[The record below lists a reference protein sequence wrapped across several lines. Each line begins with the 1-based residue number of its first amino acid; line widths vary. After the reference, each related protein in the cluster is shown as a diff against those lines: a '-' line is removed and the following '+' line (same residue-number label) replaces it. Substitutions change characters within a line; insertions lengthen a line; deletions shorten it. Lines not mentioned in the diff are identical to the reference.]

1 MTSEPTQGEQD
12 PTGPAGSPAAEVRL
26 DRRARRSLVRQALSH
41 RLLTTFALMLTLVSA
56 LVFLA
61 AGLLIHHTTTQA
73 LEQQLARHLEAV
85 ASLAAKKQLIATY
98 TAAALQG
105 SEQARAVLDD
115 EVSKVKAAAGVSEVV
130 LFVPGAAGELTILAA
145 TRTDEAGRD
154 RLLGRLLADA
164 VAIEA
169 ARRDGRAASSSL
181 YQDPL
186 SNDLLSKAAY
196 APVLDA
202 DGHPLALVGIELPA
216 DFKEARAA
224 VLYRITGLGTLAG
237 AAVLAA
243 AVFLVRQRV
252 QVPLYRLV
260 RAMQGDGEGGVPRK
274 ARVRWPDEIGVLTE
288 HYNRMVDRLAEKDD
302 KLRELY
308 AQAREQAEYLQGYSN
323 HLVAG
328 VPSGVVAVDTKR
340 VVTVWNRPASEIL
353 RKTGELGRPVEV
365 LLDPDHP
372 LNRALSAALQGSTTD
387 QALIVLDD
395 PGTTRWSSRRASSGS
410 GLGVDDHDDEH
421 DHDHDDEDQARM
433 VELTCAPFRGANG
446 ELLGAVALVTDRTE
460 LERFRRSASR
470 NERLAAIGT
479 LGAGLAHEIKN
490 PLGAISGFAELI
502 ERKQGA
508 EAARLA
514 GRLRGEVEDL
524 NRFLGEFL
532 AFARDD
538 TIRREAHD
546 LRELIL
552 RGVTVGLQIVGA
564 DADGVER
571 ALAGE
576 TITLTN
582 GAPLTVRLALQE
594 LPPMAVDGPLLR
606 AAFSNLSK
614 NAVQAMGEKGGELG
628 VRLSRL
634 DDVIYIRFRDQGPGI
649 PLEIREK
656 VFDPLFTTRAEGT
669 GLGLA
674 ITHKTVTAHGGK
686 ISVRDAQGG
695 GAELVLRLPFVGATP
710 SGWTAPKPLTASA
723 SGIRDRDTLGG

>member
-1 MTSEPTQGEQD
+1 
-12 PTGPAGSPAAEVRL
+12 
-26 DRRARRSLVRQALSH
+26 VRQALSH

-56 LVFLA
+56 LVFLL

-115 EVSKVKAAAGVSEVV
+115 EVSKVKVSAGVSEVV
-130 LFVPGAAGELTILAA
+130 LFVPGDAGELTILAA

-169 ARRDGRAASSSL
+169 ARRDQLARSSTL

-186 SNDLLSKAAY
+186 AGDLLSKAAY
-196 APVLDA
+196 APVLDVE
-202 DGHPLALVGIELPA
+202 GRPLAVVGIELPA
-216 DFKEARAA
+216 DFKEAREA

-243 AVFLVRQRV
+243 AVFLMRQRV
-252 QVPLYRLV
+252 HVPLYRLV
-260 RAMQGDGEGGVPRK
+260 RAMQGDGDDSVPRK
-274 ARVRWPDEIGVLTE
+274 AKVRWPDEIGVLTE

-308 AQAREQAEYLQGYSN
+308 GQAREQAEYLQGYSN

-353 RKTGELGRPVEV
+353 RKTGEVGKPADV
-365 LLDPDHP
+365 LLDADHP
-372 LNRALSAALQGSTTD
+372 LNRALRAALEGSTTD

-395 PGTTRWSSRRASSGS
+395 PGTKRWSSRRVASEEGA
-410 GLGVDDHDDEH
+410 LVDEA
-421 DHDHDDEDQARM
+421 DDEDQARM
-433 VELTCAPFRGANG
+433 VELTCAPFRGAKG

-538 TIRREAHD
+538 TIRRETHD

-552 RGVTVGLQIVGA
+552 RGLTVGLQAVGVDA
-564 DADGVER
+564 DAAER

-576 TITLTN
+576 PITRAG
-582 GAPLTVRLALQE
+582 GAPLVVRLALQE

-614 NAVQAMGEKGGELG
+614 NAVQAMGDKGGELG

-634 DDVIYIRFRDQGPGI
+634 DDVVYIRFRDQGPGI

-695 GAELVLRLPFVGATP
+695 GAELVIRLPFVGATAWP
-710 SGWTAPKPLTASA
+710 AAAPKALAEVASVVA
-723 SGIRDRDTLGG
+723 PVTRDTLGG